1 MGREKYK
8 YKEKTNNHPKVT
20 DTLFP
25 IRLYWP
31 QLTTESEKYKCTEK
45 SSNIPQVTDTLFHK
59 VYRVHLTM
67 GSEKYKYKEKTNHLP
82 QVTETI
88 CFIRFIE
95 YTLSWEVKNISAQR
109 NPVTFRR
116 LLTYFFPWSC
126 IEYTW
131 PWEVKNISAQRNP
144 VTFRRSLIHFFLRL
158 HRVHLT
164 MGSEKYKYKEKTSN
178 IPQVT
183 DTLYFIS
190 LRRVQRTMGS
200 EKYKYKGKTSS
211 IP

>member
-1 MGREKYK
+1 
-8 YKEKTNNHPKVT
+8 
-20 DTLFP
+20 
-25 IRLYWP
+25 
-31 QLTTESEKYKCTEK
+31 
-45 SSNIPQVTDTLFHK
+45 
-59 VYRVHLTM
+59 M

-95 YTLSWEVKNISAQR
+95 YTLS
-109 NPVTFRR
+109 
-116 LLTYFFPWSC
+116 
-126 IEYTW
+126 
-131 PWEVKNISAQRNP
+131 WEVKNISAQRNP